1 MKGLAAGRWVLLLL
15 MVLPANLPAANRDA
29 DLLEEIRRTGFQESE
44 LQNLLVHLADVP
56 GPRLTGSPALQRARR
71 WAMDRFRSWGIQD
84 VRLEPWGDP
93 VPSWE
98 VERCTLEMLS
108 PHYANLLVFPRAW
121 SPGLTR
127 LLQGAPLHVVLESP
141 ADFDRYRGRLRGSV
155 ALLGKVR
162 QLDGEVTVKPQRFS
176 QEELG
181 GMLEPEQPSPTDPE
195 ERRRKREAYLQWRRQ
210 VAEFLREEGVRVV
223 VEPGFGAGG
232 TVLVAGGSPSRP
244 PGFPQLVLAPEHY
257 NLLVRL
263 LEAGVTP
270 ELRLQYQVRKGPAVP
285 DTNLIAEI
293 PGSDPRLREQ
303 TVMLGAHLD
312 SWLGGTG
319 ASDNAAGC
327 AVVMEATRLI
337 QRVGARPRRTIRAV
351 LWSGEEQGLLGSR
364 AWVSQRLAPRDGNF
378 PAEHARI
385 SGYFNVDNGSGKIRG
400 VYLQGNE
407 AVRPLFEEIMAPL
420 ADLGVS
426 TLSPRPTWGTD
437 HVPFDSVG
445 IPAFQFI
452 QDPLAYDTLTHH
464 TNLDV
469 VDHTSLEDLQQAS
482 VVLAW
487 FVWSTAMLDEPLPR
501 KQPPTP

>member
-1 MKGLAAGRWVLLLL
+1 MRTPRVLLFLLLL
-15 MVLPANLPAANRDA
+15 LAGIPAPLPAASRDT
-29 DLLEEIRRTGFQESE
+29 DPLEEIRRTGFSESE
-44 LQNLLVHLADVP
+44 LQSLLLNLADVP

-71 WAMDRFRSWGIQD
+71 WAMDRFRDWGIPN

-98 VERCTLEMLS
+98 VERCTLEMLT

-121 SPGLTR
+121 SPGLSR
-127 LLQGAPLHVVLESP
+127 VLQGRPLYVVLESA
-141 ADFDRYRGRLRGSV
+141 ADLDRYRGRLNGALV
-155 ALLGKVR
+155 LLGKSR
-162 QLDGEVTVKPQRFS
+162 ELDGEMTVKPLRFS
-176 QEELG
+176 QDELDR
-181 GMLEPEQPSPTDPE
+181 MLEPEQPAQTDPE

-210 VAEFLREEGVRVV
+210 AAEFLREEGVRAV

-232 TVLVAGGSPSRP
+232 TVRVAGGSPSSP
-244 PGFPQLVLAPEHY
+244 LELPQLVLAPEHY

-263 LEAGVTP
+263 VEAGVTP
-270 ELRLQYQVRKGPAVP
+270 ELRLQYQVRRGPAAP
-285 DTNLIAEI
+285 DANLVAEI
-293 PGSDPRLREQ
+293 PGSDPRLRDQ
-303 TVMLGAHLD
+303 IVMLGAHLD

-337 QRVGARPRRTIRAV
+337 RRVGAPRRTVRAV
-351 LWSGEEQGLLGSR
+351 LWSGEEQGLQGSR
-364 AWVSQRLAPRDGNF
+364 AWVAQRLAPPDGSSPPEYSRLSAYYNL
-378 PAEHARI
+378 
-385 SGYFNVDNGSGKIRG
+385 DNGSGKIRG

-407 AVRPLFEEIMAPL
+407 AVRPVFEKIIAPL

-426 TLSPRPTWGTD
+426 TLSPRPSGGTD

-452 QDPLAYDTLTHH
+452 QDPLKYDTLTHH
-464 TNLDV
+464 SNLDL
-469 VDHTSLEDLQQAS
+469 VDHVSVEDLQQAS

-487 FVWSTAMLDEPLPR
+487 FVWSTAMLDDPLPR
-501 KQPPTP
+501 KDLPAP